1 MGEKVAMR
9 KSLLIS
15 LAITLVV
22 TLAAFTATLIA
33 GNKPLLGLDLQGGA
47 SVVLAPD
54 QKVDTKVLDTTISI
68 IRNRVDGLG
77 VSEPEISRE
86 GNNVL
91 VQLPGVKDQKKALEQ
106 VGTTAELRF
115 RPVLTQVPIDPNF
128 TPATTTTAVG
138 ATTTTLAGATTT
150 TAVGATTTTLAGAT
164 TTTAVGSTT
173 TSVGSTTTTTIDPAV
188 VAPASQCATTSSAKI
203 ATTKPEEDDPTKT
216 VVLPQYD
223 SKKNI
228 TARYCLGPSQLIGN
242 AVSDA
247 SVEYPNGSSVPVVG
261 IKFTGAGLTAFN
273 QIAQTCYAGGATCP
287 SRSVAIVL
295 DGVVKSAPRI
305 QPDKTAFEPFTSNG
319 VQISGGGSGMSRS
332 EADSL
337 ALVLKYGSLPVKLT
351 PQSVT
356 TVSATLGKDSLR
368 AGIISGLIGLALVVL
383 FMLVYYRI
391 LGLVVLGGLIVSSML
406 LYSLV
411 TYFNATMTLSGIAG
425 IIVSIGVTVDSY
437 VVYFEKLKDEVRLG
451 KTIRSSA
458 ERGFKSA
465 YRTILAADASS
476 FIGAALLYIL
486 TEGSVKGFAFFL
498 GVSTLLDMITA
509 FMFTRPLVILVTRTK
524 LFAKDRVLGIP
535 VAQANRVAGVVR

>member
-128 TPATTTTAVG
+128 TP
-138 ATTTTLAGATTT
+138 ATTT